1 MVTAPKQTFNQT
13 PFKVRTLWDI
23 AVQLIADY
31 ENFHKQLSLLEAE
44 ADSLS
49 TQIQAIITNN
59 SNV

>member
-13 PFKVRTLWDI
+13 LFKVRTLWDVAI
-23 AVQLIADY
+23 QLIADY
-31 ENFHKQLSLLEAE
+31 ENFHKRLSLLEAE